1 MQGKTM
7 QGKTEERMPNR
18 NDPVPFEEPA
28 IRYAISELAANGAG
42 YVRLGALKLMT
53 SIMGMTRDN
62 PPGSSDPQLDQ
73 RLSNV
78 LDEVEAALA
87 ESLEQPTQNQVAP
100 VGADVDADAQT
111 EADADAGDEQDEQ
124 DQQEEEDDDE
134 ADEEDE
140 PP

>member
-1 MQGKTM
+1 MQR
-7 QGKTEERMPNR
+7 KTEQTMSER

-28 IRYAISELAANGAG
+28 IRHAISELAANGAG

-53 SIMGMTRDN
+53 SIMGMTGAN
-62 PPGSSDPQLDQ
+62 TSGFSDPEFDQ
-73 RLSNV
+73 RYSNA
-78 LDEVEAALA
+78 LEEVEAVLA
-87 ESLEQPTQNQVAP
+87 ESLEQPRQNQAAP
-100 VGADVDADAQT
+100 VGADVDADTQT
-111 EADADAGDEQDEQ
+111 EADADAGDEQEEQ